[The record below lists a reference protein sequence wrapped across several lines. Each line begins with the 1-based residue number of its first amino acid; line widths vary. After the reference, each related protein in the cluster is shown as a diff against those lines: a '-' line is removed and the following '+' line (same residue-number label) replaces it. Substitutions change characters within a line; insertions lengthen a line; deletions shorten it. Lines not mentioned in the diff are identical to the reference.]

1 MTNISQSFYLQDGL
15 KNQTGIDMEQNYV
28 TITLFIA
35 PKICWNT
42 WTAYCSWSNVLLS
55 ILLQQL
61 LSITFGEGTLFYGEN
76 FLIGLQSLRFIG
88 STYCMLFGVLWI

>member
-35 PKICWNT
+35 PKIC
-42 WTAYCSWSNVLLS
+42 
-55 ILLQQL
+55 
-61 LSITFGEGTLFYGEN
+61 
-76 FLIGLQSLRFIG
+76 
-88 STYCMLFGVLWI
+88 